1 MNTWGMERGRAL
13 IEGGNR
19 IGSGLGW
26 LVRLWNGGFERLIGR
41 LSTWLDA
48 SGQSTLSPDL
58 QAGLVAAARA
68 RLEGTLRENDLR

>member
-41 LSTWLDA
+41 MDQGLESGTIRVRLPDGSERVLGGRVPGFDA
-48 SGQSTLSPDL
+48 EL
-58 QAGLVAAARA
+58 
-68 RLEGTLRENDLR
+68 